1 MKLIVKLKSDGW
13 HVTGIGRINSL
24 VHENKTRVPTL
35 KDVFRAL
42 EETLD
47 VEIPKARAPKSP
59 PSPRTRETAGARPVD
74 DNSPTY
80 RKDLMTR
87 VFPGKTKEQVRKFVG
102 SDSRS
107 FQRLNGKVK
116 EAIESGRLHRKD
128 RDLAIGGIDGFI
140 WDY

>member
-1 MKLIVKLKSDGW
+1 MRLVVKLKSDGW

-24 VHENKTRVPTL
+24 VHENRNHVPTL

-42 EETLD
+42 EETVD
-47 VEIPKARAPKSP
+47 VELPKARAPKAT
-59 PSPRTRETAGARPVD
+59 PSPKQRESSRATPVD
-74 DNSPTY
+74 DNSPSY
-80 RKDLMTR
+80 RKELMTR
-87 VFPGKTKEQVRKFVG
+87 VFPGKTKEQVKKFVG
-102 SDSRS
+102 SDSGS